1 MKFYFKNPPKYSK
14 LRVFGCLC
22 FPWLAPCTT
31 NKLQSPQP
39 RVFIG
44 YSNTQS
50 AYLCFHPPSQKTYT
64 SHHVYFV
71 KNTFPYSTTTATSP
85 FPNLNS
91 HALISSSNSHNLP
104 QPITIIHTVP
114 TNTQFPQQST
124 DPIPLFQSS
133 TDQPLPFNAN
143 QHLNPTIEVNVPNSH
158 DQSLCIAL
166 PFIIFLLKNCNQ
178 IPPIQC

>member
-50 AYLCFHPPSQKTYT
+50 AYLCFHPPSQKAYT

-104 QPITIIHTVP
+104 RPITIIHTVP
-114 TNTQFPQQST
+114 TNTQFPQSKLCST
-124 DPIPLFQSS
+124 WEGNN
-133 TDQPLPFNAN
+133 T
-143 QHLNPTIEVNVPNSH
+143 
-158 DQSLCIAL
+158 
-166 PFIIFLLKNCNQ
+166 LLKLY
-178 IPPIQC
+178 IHIY